1 MRDIIE
7 EISKA
12 KGVGGIGVVR
22 ILGEDAFSI
31 AENVFKPYFGQ
42 QKGCISN
49 LGAYRAKYGKIIH
62 NNEFIDEAI
71 ALVFKAPNSY
81 TGENVVEISCH
92 GGMYLTKRLLRAVF
106 ESGARPAEPGEFT
119 KRAFL
124 NGKMNLSQA
133 EAVMDLISAKG
144 EKSNKIAYSFLE
156 GTAGKNITKIKN
168 NIVDI
173 VANLSVWADYPED
186 EVPAVDENTLKIG
199 VEKVYKDVVSLIKN
213 YDTCKIL
220 KEGVKTAIVGR
231 PNVGK
236 STLMNLLSGFE
247 KSIVTDIP
255 GTTRDVI
262 EESVMLGDIPLLLV
276 DTAGIRDTDNV
287 IEQIGVKKAKESI
300 DMSDVIFL
308 VLDAS
313 AGILEQDR
321 ELIDKCNPKRTI
333 VILNKCDLNKKIEK
347 EELLSTFSDRIVEI
361 SAINGEGIEKLKE
374 IFENI
379 VGISDIEPSNMVIS
393 NERQLNVMNNVK
405 KILEE
410 ALEEIDQ
417 KMTFDAVTVL
427 LQDAVEKI
435 MEITGESASEAVVNK
450 IFSKFC
456 VGK

>member
-1 MRDIIE
+1 
-7 EISKA
+7 
-12 KGVGGIGVVR
+12 
-22 ILGEDAFSI
+22 
-31 AENVFKPYFGQ
+31 
-42 QKGCISN
+42 
-49 LGAYRAKYGKIIH
+49 
-62 NNEFIDEAI
+62 
-71 ALVFKAPNSY
+71 
-81 TGENVVEISCH
+81 
-92 GGMYLTKRLLRAVF
+92 
-106 ESGARPAEPGEFT
+106 
-119 KRAFL
+119 
-124 NGKMNLSQA
+124 
-133 EAVMDLISAKG
+133 
-144 EKSNKIAYSFLE
+144 
-156 GTAGKNITKIKN
+156 
-168 NIVDI
+168 
-173 VANLSVWADYPED
+173 
-186 EVPAVDENTLKIG
+186 
-199 VEKVYKDVVSLIKN
+199 
-213 YDTCKIL
+213 
-220 KEGVKTAIVGR
+220 
-231 PNVGK
+231 
-236 STLMNLLSGFE
+236 MNLLSGFE

-347 EELLSTFSDRIVEI
+347 EELLSTFSNKVVEI

-410 ALEEIDQ
+410 ALKELEQ

-435 MEITGESASEAVVNK
+435 MEITGESASETVVNK

>member
-1 MRDIIE
+1 MK
-7 EISKA
+7 KA
-12 KGVGGIGVVR
+12 LASYCTVLAQLNKGMWK
-22 ILGEDAFSI
+22 DF
-31 AENVFKPYFGQ
+31 
-42 QKGCISN
+42 
-49 LGAYRAKYGKIIH
+49 
-62 NNEFIDEAI
+62 
-71 ALVFKAPNSY
+71 
-81 TGENVVEISCH
+81 
-92 GGMYLTKRLLRAVF
+92 LTKYVTGGWKLA
-106 ESGARPAEPGEFT
+106 G
-119 KRAFL
+119 L
-124 NGKMNLSQA
+124 NNVKKLDDKTVSKFFDHSENL
-133 EAVMDLISAKG
+133 
-144 EKSNKIAYSFLE
+144 
-156 GTAGKNITKIKN
+156 
-168 NIVDI
+168 
-173 VANLSVWADYPED
+173 
-186 EVPAVDENTLKIG
+186 
-199 VEKVYKDVVSLIKN
+199 
-213 YDTCKIL
+213 IL
-220 KEGVKTAIVGR
+220 
-231 PNVGK
+231 
-236 STLMNLLSGFE
+236 
-247 KSIVTDIP
+247 
-255 GTTRDVI
+255 VI
-262 EESVMLGDIPLLLV
+262 CGD
-276 DTAGIRDTDNV
+276 
-287 IEQIGVKKAKESI
+287 KKAKESI